1 MIFDNSY
8 RSVSKGIIGFCT
20 VIIVLSKFNFS
31 YSGFQI
37 LSGGSLGINIIFFLS
52 GFLVT
57 KHFLYEFQ
65 LNKIISLSDFY
76 KKIFGALFYLS
87 ITLIILT
94 LIFGYKY
101 LIPIYYENLSK
112 SALSIL
118 FLISN
123 FYFHYSKL
131 LMFWQNDLL
140 IPLEHFWAI
149 SLWLQFFIFFP
160 IFFSFILI
168 FFKRYLTLLLIT
180 GIILS
185 FLFSS
190 WAFKTHSSFN
200 FYMLPS
206 HIWEF
211 LLGSLLANMIFS
223 KKFKINFNR
232 TFSEILVFFF
242 LLVLILSF
250 FIFDNTKQ
258 HPSYFTLPIIL
269 SVFGILLFSKNSKI
283 SNNLFKNNI
292 FTFFGSI
299 SLSLYLCSH
308 IIISFIRINDE
319 NNIGELNLS
328 YFLLIV
334 IISFLYHLIFQKI
347 RLSQLNISN
356 IKQKIFFSLLII
368 IFLGFNFIN
377 ISLNGFQKRL
387 PDKLNI
393 ELIDDRFVNVELS
406 IKCMRKFNDND
417 EFCEYNKNE
426 EKKIFLIG
434 DSIIDSITYDL
445 ASREELKKFNIVLM
459 AKPGCYFWR
468 FGARRCYLNY
478 NEKRNKKILENNNSI
493 IIIGGALWV
502 YLDNNQ
508 IDKKQFK
515 DSLNKFIEKGHKIIF
530 LYPLPIF
537 EENVLEKI
545 SYLYLN
551 GEKDIE
557 TITIS
562 YNDFL
567 KKTKNSFDFLSSLK
581 NSKITNIF
589 PHELFCDKISLE
601 CKANKKDD
609 IYFVDNSHPSIFGS
623 QIINDLIVAEIKKID
638 N

>member
-20 VIIVLSKFNFS
+20 VVIVLSKFNFS

-57 KHFLYEFQ
+57 KYFLYEFQ

-76 KKIFGALFYLS
+76 KKIFETLFYLS
-87 ITLIILT
+87 ITLIFFT
-94 LIFGYKY
+94 LIVGYKY

-131 LMFWQNDLL
+131 LMFWQNELL

-168 FFKRYLTLLLIT
+168 FFKRYLTLFLIT

-211 LLGSLLANMIFS
+211 LLGSLLANIIFS
-223 KKFKINFNR
+223 KKFKINYNR

-242 LLVLILSF
+242 LLFLILSF

-283 SNNLFKNNI
+283 SNNIFKNNI
-292 FTFFGSI
+292 FIFFGSI

-328 YFLLIV
+328 YFFLIV
-334 IISFLYHLIFQKI
+334 VLSFLYHLIFQKI
-347 RLSQLNISN
+347 RLSKLNISS
-356 IKQKIFFSLLII
+356 IKKKIFFSSLII
-368 IFLGFNFIN
+368 ILLGFNFIN

-393 ELIDDRFVNVELS
+393 ELIDDRFVNKELS
-406 IKCMRKFNDND
+406 IKCMRKFSNDS
-417 EFCEYNKNE
+417 EFCEYNKNSTNE
-426 EKKIFLIG
+426 IFIIG
-434 DSIIDSITYDL
+434 DSIIDSLTYNLKDK
-445 ASREELKKFNIVLM
+445 SELKNFKIVAM
-459 AKPGCYFWR
+459 AKPGCYLWR
-468 FGARRCYLNY
+468 LGARRCDESY
-478 NEKRNKKILENNNSI
+478 NIKREKRILESNNSI
-493 IIIGGALWV
+493 IILGGSLWV

-508 IDKKQFK
+508 IDFKKFLQ
-515 DSLNKFIEKGHKIIF
+515 SLKKFTDNGHKIIL

-537 EENVLEKI
+537 DQNVLEKI
-545 SYLYLN
+545 SYDYFRGN
-551 GEKDIE
+551 KKINSIFIPRSDFINSTKDSFIFLDSLDNQN
-557 TITIS
+557 IS
-562 YNDFL
+562 RV
-567 KKTKNSFDFLSSLK
+567 KPH
-581 NSKITNIF
+581 KI
-589 PHELFCDKISLE
+589 FCDENSNKCI
-601 CKANKKDD
+601 ANKNEN
-609 IYFVDNSHPSIFGS
+609 IYFVDNSHPSTIGS
-623 QIINDLIVAEIKKID
+623 DMINNLIIAEIKKIS